1 MLGCVKE
8 DEVRLSSHGDAAIE
22 LLDLFFE
29 ELLELWPP
37 SLQCRRQE
45 AICNGEHL
53 VVDID
58 ILHLVE
64 RKHVE

>member
-1 MLGCVKE
+1 MGCMKE

-22 LLDLFFE
+22 LLDLFLK
-29 ELLELWPP
+29 ELLELRPP

-45 AICNGEHL
+45 AVCNGEHL
-53 VVDID
+53 VVDVD
-58 ILHLVE
+58 VLHLVE